1 MNLKHIEKS
10 EFRPGEYVAFL
21 NGAHRVRRNRGLG
34 WQVVIYLPNQGKA
47 LVKSAPTLRDLDAR
61 LEELAQ
67 EMEAAK

>member
-1 MNLKHIEKS
+1 MNLKRIEKS

-47 LVKSAPTLRDLDAR
+47 LVKSAPTLRELDAL

-67 EMEAAK
+67 GMEVAK